1 MKKIISVIIMMSV
14 ALSVF
19 VFPVSAAETK
29 NVVKKTVMQYK
40 DQNLTFKKAE
50 DADYDC
56 KVENNNGFIE
66 VDAKN
71 EGGYYWLMVYTE
83 KPTKSVKPTITVT
96 DRKDGSVVKS
106 FEITVT
112 PAKKV
117 SMKNV
122 KFNVKTYRTI
132 TVKHPYNRDYK
143 LKYNKKIIKL
153 TYSLFGYGK
162 AQYTFKGL
170 KKGSTTV
177 KAYIKGKLFGSF
189 KVKVGDYKAA
199 VKKSFKKQSI
209 KYNKHMKSYFFENGG
224 SIDIGKAVKNFHS
237 DAKYTVK
244 IKNKKIAA
252 FRKLKKTNEMPS
264 RVEVYSLKTGKTD
277 VTVYEQRAK
286 GKKKKL
292 GTIKLTVKKA
302 KDNEV
307 FYSNMAYDNDGIF
320 YELFIS
326 PGQSSSIKDT
336 ITRRYI
342 NCNSTGSKFKKSE
355 YKFSFTAE
363 PSNVLTVDKDGIFT
377 CHSFDNDG
385 KNKATYTV
393 TFADGSKAKGSG
405 SFDIVSEDFFA

>member
-1 MKKIISVIIMMSV
+1 MKKFISILIMAAV

-29 NVVKKTVMQYK
+29 VVKKTVMQYMDK
-40 DQNLTFKKAE
+40 NLSFEKAE
-50 DADYDC
+50 DDDYDC
-56 KVENNNGFIE
+56 KVENNNGFIK
-66 VDAKN
+66 VDAQN
-71 EGGYYWLMVYTE
+71 EGSAYWLMVYTE
-83 KPTKSVKPTITVT
+83 KPTTGVKPTITVT
-96 DRKDGSVVKS
+96 NRKDGSVVKS

-112 PAKKV
+112 AAKKV

-162 AQYTFKGL
+162 ANYTFKGL

-189 KVKVGDYKAA
+189 KVTVGDFKAK
-199 VKKSFKKQSI
+199 VKNSFKKQTI

-224 SIDIGKAVKNFHS
+224 SVDIGNAVKNFHS

-244 IKNKKIAA
+244 IKNKKIAS
-252 FRKLKKTNEMPS
+252 FRKLGKTKEMPA
-264 RVEVYSLKTGKTD
+264 RVELYSLKTGKTS

-286 GKKKKL
+286 GKKTKL

-307 FYSNMAYDNDGIF
+307 FYANMAYDNDGLF
-320 YELFIS
+320 YENFIS
-326 PGQSSSIKDT
+326 PNQSSSLKET
-336 ITRRYI
+336 ITKRYI
-342 NCNSTGSKFKKSE
+342 NCGFTGSKFKKSE
-355 YKFSFTAE
+355 YKFSFTAS

-377 CHSFDNDG
+377 CHSLDNAGD
-385 KNKATYTV
+385 NKVTYTV